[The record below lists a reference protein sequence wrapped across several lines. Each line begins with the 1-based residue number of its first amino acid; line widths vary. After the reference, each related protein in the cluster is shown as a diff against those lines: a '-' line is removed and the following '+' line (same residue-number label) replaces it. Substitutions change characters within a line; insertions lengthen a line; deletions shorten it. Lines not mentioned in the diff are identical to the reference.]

1 MEKIVEIDIDGIDDL
16 FERYNKKRISKDL
29 IRYLIDSTPT
39 LKRRDT
45 LRVIINN
52 NLGENISCAELI
64 KKALDA
70 EVASNEYK
78 FIYTNKKQMLF
89 FVLGVFAL
97 GISTFIEMTILKEII
112 LIGAWVVLWD
122 MVELEL
128 QDDISNRK
136 KKYILKKLLT
146 GEFEEIKKQNYND
159 LFGCFIET

>member
-1 MEKIVEIDIDGIDDL
+1 MEKIVEIDIDSIDDL
-16 FERYNKKRISKDL
+16 FERYNKKKISKDL

-39 LKRRDT
+39 LKKNDT

-136 KKYILKKLLT
+136 KKYILKKLLA
-146 GEFEEIKKQNYND
+146 GEFEEIKKQNYNKSI
-159 LFGCFIET
+159 LLL

>member
-39 LKRRDT
+39 LKRRDP
-45 LRVIINN
+45 LRVIKNN

-89 FVLGVFAL
+89 FVFGVFAL
-97 GISTFIEMTILKEII
+97 GISTFIEMPILKEII

-146 GEFEEIKKQNYND
+146 GEFEEIKK
-159 LFGCFIET
+159 